1 MVHSIAPL
9 IWPRKY
15 KVDQLLAIYGIV
27 GSQNGFDNSGKT
39 LTMNTQP
46 VGALEHWPVR
56 PTDAMR
62 RHRRP
67 GAIYDLER
75 GLDYVCGCE
84 HVDCSE
90 IDTKFL
96 TLETRADWAFD
107 KFW

>member
-1 MVHSIAPL
+1 
-9 IWPRKY
+9 
-15 KVDQLLAIYGIV
+15 
-27 GSQNGFDNSGKT
+27 
-39 LTMNTQP
+39 
-46 VGALEHWPVR
+46 
-56 PTDAMR
+56 AMR

-75 GLDYVCGCE
+75 GLDYVCGGE

-96 TLETRADWAFD
+96 TLETRVDWAFD